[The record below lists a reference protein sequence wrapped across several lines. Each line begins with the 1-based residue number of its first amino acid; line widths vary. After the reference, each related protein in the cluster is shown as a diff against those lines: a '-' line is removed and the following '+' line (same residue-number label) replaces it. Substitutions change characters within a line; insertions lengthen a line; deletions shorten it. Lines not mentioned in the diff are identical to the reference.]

1 MVDTSIIM
9 QAARTPNINLP
20 DILQR
25 SAESAAAIENLPLLR
40 RQQEAQAQVAEQSAA
55 QQQSQ
60 IQRNEQLHNRQES
73 IRKAGI
79 IYNYGKQARAL
90 PQEQRRTYFNT
101 IDKDIIRD
109 LGFDDQSFAKIA
121 TDNGS
126 LDTMLAQ
133 IEPIIQS
140 EQGQSSSPAEL
151 QTFNALTEGL
161 SEDDI
166 EQAKRVRLG
175 LGARSKGNKNVDI
188 GGVPYILN
196 QDTGTLTP
204 VEVGGS
210 QVTADTVGGSKGKIK
225 ALETQAAESAKDV
238 QEFISAAV
246 PTLNKIESNISN
258 YDDVLNAIDSGARSG
273 AIVSRLPSINEASK
287 DLEVLRN
294 KLGLDVVGMA
304 SFGALSEGELKLA
317 LDTALPTNKDPEYLR
332 GWVTDKRDAQIK
344 AAEVLRDSVA
354 FLNNGGTIADLIE
367 LGRNRRKEQEK
378 TPANTGG
385 ASTDEFEGFEI
396 IE

>member
-1 MVDTSIIM
+1 M
-9 QAARTPNINLP
+9 QAARTPDVNLP
-20 DILQR
+20 NILQR

-40 RQQEAQAQVAEQSAA
+40 RQQEAQAQMNEQAVSQNEINFNQKQQVN
-55 QQQSQ
+55 QQQDAV
-60 IQRNEQLHNRQES
+60 
-73 IRKAGI
+73 RKAKI
-79 IYNYGKQARAL
+79 IYSYAKQLKSL
-90 PQEQRRTYFNT
+90 PQAQRRTYLNT
-101 IDKDIIRD
+101 IDRETITD
-109 LGFDDQSFAKIA
+109 LGFDDDTFTKIS
-121 TDNGS
+121 TDDGS
-126 LDTMLAQ
+126 IDTMLAQ
-133 IEPIIQS
+133 IEPIIQTD
-140 EQGQSSSPAEL
+140 QKQSSNPAEL
-151 QTFNALTEGL
+151 QTFNALTKGL

-188 GGVPYILN
+188 GGVPYILD

-204 VEVGGS
+204 VEVGGA

-225 ALETQAAESAKDV
+225 ALETKAAEGAKDV
-238 QEFISAAV
+238 QEFVSTAV
-246 PTLNKIESNISN
+246 PTLNKIESNIAN
-258 YDDVLNAIDSGARSG
+258 YDDVISAIDSGARSG
-273 AIVSRLPSINEASK
+273 AIVSRLPSVNEASK

-317 LDTALPTNKDPEYLR
+317 LDTALPTNKDPQSLR
-332 GWVTDKRDAQIK
+332 QWVTDKRDAQIK
-344 AAEVLRDSVA
+344 AAETLRDSVA
-354 FLNNGGTIADLIE
+354 FLNNGGSLADLIE
-367 LGRNRRKEQEK
+367 LGRNRRKEQQN